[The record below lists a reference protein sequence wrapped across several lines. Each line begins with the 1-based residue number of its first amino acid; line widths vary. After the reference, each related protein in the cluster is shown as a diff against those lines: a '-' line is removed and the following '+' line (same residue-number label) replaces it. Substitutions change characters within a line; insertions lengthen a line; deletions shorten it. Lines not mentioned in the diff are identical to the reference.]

1 MGIFIEN
8 VRKLP
13 STDILGELPQ
23 AQDFEI
29 NQRVSEFFFFL
40 SKRTLFSKQI
50 LISLPGHKPEQR
62 VGGLRGLKKAGVPL
76 TGSPLLS

>member
-8 VRKLP
+8 VHKLP

-29 NQRVSEFFFFL
+29 NQRVSDFF
-40 SKRTLFSKQI
+40 S
-50 LISLPGHKPEQR
+50 
-62 VGGLRGLKKAGVPL
+62 
-76 TGSPLLS
+76 

>member
-29 NQRVSEFFFFL
+29 NQRVSDFFFF
-40 SKRTLFSKQI
+40 FKQ
-50 LISLPGHKPEQR
+50 ENTFF
-62 VGGLRGLKKAGVPL
+62 KADL
-76 TGSPLLS
+76 N

>member
-8 VRKLP
+8 VCELP
-13 STDILGELPQ
+13 STDILGALPQ

-29 NQRVSEFFFFL
+29 NQRVSDFFL

-62 VGGLRGLKKAGVPL
+62 VGGLRGLKKAGVPI